1 MQSIREFSE
10 PVRIPIIRI
19 IQNPFH
25 CSRTHARRARDPR
38 THPRAFARAAAARDS
53 RPFLRDDSFINF
65 EPKNEPN
72 KGVRYIVLKLS
83 AWAIRH
89 GVTRN
94 GYVQGWGELE
104 RF

>member
-10 PVRIPIIRI
+10 PVRIPIM
-19 IQNPFH
+19 QNPFH

-38 THPRAFARAAAARDS
+38 THPRACARATAARVTLDHA
-53 RPFLRDDSFINF
+53 LRDDSFINF

-89 GVTRN
+89 GMTRN